1 MTFTPSTTDYELSPY
16 TGLTRQSWIEA
27 AEYLLGGVFGNIKNI
42 EDPVVMPRYE
52 TEVTYPSK
60 DAPEWRIKAEIFEG
74 LCRSF
79 FISAP
84 LIHIEPDLEL
94 NGINVREYY
103 KKQVL
108 YAVTKGS
115 ANYVL
120 NYSDMRALDKSNNPT
135 ACYQQT
141 VETAALVICLWLS
154 HEEIWDTYTKEEKDR
169 IAAFLTDFAHSNTV
183 PQNWRLFNMLDMA
196 FLYMNG
202 YPIDEDIMR
211 DHAQN
216 ILHYYVGSGWYR
228 DGQSFDYYSC
238 WAFNMYTA
246 IWNNWYGY
254 EKEPYIARKF
264 EENSNELMKTY
275 PMFFDRDGFTNM
287 WGRSG
292 IYRNA
297 ATSPFDANF
306 LLRENTMDPGLARRI
321 CSGSL
326 LQFLQRDDFL
336 WNGVPTL
343 GFYGPFIPLVQGY
356 SCAESPMWLA
366 KALLCL
372 HLPEDH
378 PFWTARENNG
388 LWESM
393 SPDETRV
400 TTLDGPAL
408 CMANHEANGI
418 TELRTGK
425 IVKDKSDIHGIW
437 NYGKLVFNTKFPWES
452 TPQGKI
458 FGVNW
463 DAGNSVFLEEDQYST
478 IRPESQQYVLQY
490 LDENIDAVT
499 GSKANTAIDENAIN
513 DDNKSRESNI
523 PVSITPNATFWHGEK
538 EGVLY
543 RRQFWEYGTD
553 TETHWRT
560 AIDLADFAMPY
571 GIMRADKIRLF
582 RRPIRLTL
590 GSFGF
595 PDNGTDIQIRE
606 KDGCKA
612 IILKGKD
619 HTGKNKQLAFTIMDG
634 WSDIKLIKS
643 TDTNPDSKNSI
654 VVYAETTRNKQYGY
668 EPYFL
673 ISQTITREDL
683 IDFSDE
689 DLFPVKEIVYTDKE
703 KCGGYGPVTIK
714 LKNGQ
719 VKVIDF
725 YGIEGKLLL

>member
-1 MTFTPSTTDYELSPY
+1 MIFTPKHTDYDLSPY

-27 AEYLLGGVFGNIKNI
+27 AEYLLEGIFNNISDI
-42 EDPVVMPRYE
+42 EKPVVMPRYE

-60 DAPEWRIKAEIFEG
+60 DAPLWRKKAEVFEG

-84 LIHIEPDLEL
+84 LIHIEPEL
-94 NGINVREYY
+94 TINNINVRDYY

-108 YAVTKGS
+108 YAVTPGED
-115 ANYVL
+115 NYVL
-120 NYSDMRALDKSNNPT
+120 NYSDMRELDKSGNPV

-141 VETAALVICLWLS
+141 VETAALVICLWLCKD
-154 HEEIWDTYTKEEKDR
+154 EIWDTYNKDEKDR
-169 IAAFLTDFAHSNTV
+169 IASFLSDFAHANTV

-202 YPIDEDIMR
+202 YAIDEDIMR

-216 ILHYYVGSGWYR
+216 ILNYYVGDGWYR

-254 EKEPYIARKF
+254 EKEPYIAAKF

-275 PMFFDRDGFTNM
+275 PDFFDRDGFTNM

-297 ATSPFDANF
+297 ATSSFDGN
-306 LLRENTMDPGLARRI
+306 LLMKNSTVAPGLARRI

-372 HLPEDH
+372 HLPKDH
-378 PFWTARENNG
+378 PFWTAKENNG
-388 LWESM
+388 TWDKLKKN
-393 SPDETRV
+393 ETKV

-425 IVKDKSDIHGIW
+425 MVKEKNDRHGIW
-437 NYGKLVFNTKFPWES
+437 NYGKLVFNSKFPWES
-452 TPQGKI
+452 QPAE
-458 FGVNW
+458 GV
-463 DAGNSVFLEEDQYST
+463 
-478 IRPESQQYVLQY
+478 ESQQYVLTY
-490 LDENIDAVT
+490 LSDDTKDMKESEI
-499 GSKANTAIDENAIN
+499 AN
-513 DDNKSRESNI
+513 
-523 PVSITPNATFWHGEK
+523 VTFWHGEK
-538 EGVLY
+538 DGVLY
-543 RRQFWEYGTD
+543 RRQFFNYELN
-553 TETHWRT
+553 TETHWKT
-560 AIDLADFAMPY
+560 AINLADFAVPY
-571 GIMRADKIRLF
+571 GIMRADKIRMF
-582 RRPIRLTL
+582 RRPLKLTL
-590 GSFGF
+590 GAFGF
-595 PDNGTDIQIRE
+595 PDNGTDIITRE
-606 KDGCKA
+606 KDGYKA
-612 IILKGKD
+612 VILKGHD
-619 HTGKNKQLAFTIMDG
+619 HTGKEKQLAFTIMDG
-634 WSDIKLIKS
+634 WTDIKLVNS
-643 TDTNPDSKNSI
+643 TDTNPDSKKSI
-654 VVYAETTRNKQYGY
+654 VLYAETIRKKQYGY

-673 ISQTITREDL
+673 ISQVITKEDL
-683 IDFSDE
+683 TDFAE
-689 DLFPVKEIVYTDKE
+689 DDIFPAGEIIYTDPQ

-714 LKNGQ
+714 LKSGDA
-719 VKVIDF
+719 KVVDF
-725 YGIEGKLLL
+725 YGIEGNIEL